1 MILGAEE
8 ADLLTQV
15 NDDKPKSAERSP
27 FWRVRIILLTLCIAA
42 GKPCGVVSEALENVG
57 TYCKVSAHE
66 WLAFPNPLSY
76 NK

>member
-27 FWRVRIILLTLCIAA
+27 FWRVRIILLTLRRNTKWL
-42 GKPCGVVSEALENVG
+42 KP
-57 TYCKVSAHE
+57 
-66 WLAFPNPLSY
+66 
-76 NK
+76 